1 MRKLI
6 CLLLILLLPCTAMA
20 EAWHASTQVEVNED
34 CLVALLTPLMPDDES
49 KNEVSAIAGILDGSE
64 LDIVVQQDG
73 LSAAV
78 MFGGKKLLDFTAFIR
93 DEQMLITSGL
103 FRGYALSIPMSS
115 HENQLESRSAAL
127 LAAIVNAVEGLDNAQ
142 LEIEQNDQAGVF
154 TGDAY
159 HDGAYCQTIV
169 IEDKDIAQMISSIL
183 TDDVRA
189 AVSAFFA
196 ELDLGS
202 ESFFTELDELN
213 EHAAAN
219 NVHRYIIRL
228 VEDHEH
234 DPLGLSVTILRGD
247 EQIATLSVGL
257 SGTVMHI
264 VAGMG
269 AAEENLWYDHL
280 IVADSE
286 AVDLHLGGTCR
297 QFTGAKDE
305 DYAYAA
311 AIMEQPVSLLN
322 WALQMEA
329 TDDVFRWHYQ
339 HEAGGSVYPFAETVV
354 CTGSRDAV
362 TGAIS
367 STLSVK
373 ADGNDISNVRFEMS
387 RTAEQITAPDGN
399 LTVCDLGSTED
410 EQLYLQSEITDLAMQ
425 MLTLRLMTILPLDL
439 MMMP

>member
-6 CLLLILLLPCTAMA
+6 CLMLILLLPCTAMA
-20 EAWHASTQVEVNED
+20 EAWHARTQVEVNED
-34 CLVALLTPLMPDDES
+34 CLMALLTPLIPDDES
-49 KNEVSAIAGILDGSE
+49 KGEIAAISGILDGSE

-78 MFGGKKLLDFTAFIR
+78 MFGGKKLLDFAAFIR

-103 FRGYALSIPMSS
+103 FRGYALAIPMSS
-115 HENQLESRSAAL
+115 HENQLENRITNL
-127 LAAIVNAVEGLDNAQ
+127 IAAIVNAVDSLENAQ

-154 TGDAY
+154 AGDAY
-159 HDGAYCQTIV
+159 HGGAYCQTIV

-183 TDDVRA
+183 TDEVCA
-189 AVSAFFA
+189 AVTAFLA
-196 ELDLGS
+196 EIDLGG
-202 ESFFTELDELN
+202 EAFFTEIDELN
-213 EHAAAN
+213 ERAAAN
-219 NVHRYIIRL
+219 NMHRYIIRL

-247 EQIATLSVGL
+247 EQITTLSVGL

-264 VAGMG
+264 VSGMG

-286 AVDLHLGGTCR
+286 ANALRLGGTCR

-311 AIMEQPVSLLN
+311 AIMEQPLSLLN
-322 WALQMEA
+322 WALQTET

-339 HEAGGSVYPFAETVV
+339 HEAGGSVYPFDETVV
-354 CTGSRDAV
+354 CTGSRNAV

-373 ADGNDISNVRFEMS
+373 ADGNDLSNVRLEIF
-387 RTAEQITAPDGN
+387 RTEEQITVPDGK
-399 LTVCDLGSTED
+399 LTICDLGSTDD

-439 MMMP
+439 MMLP